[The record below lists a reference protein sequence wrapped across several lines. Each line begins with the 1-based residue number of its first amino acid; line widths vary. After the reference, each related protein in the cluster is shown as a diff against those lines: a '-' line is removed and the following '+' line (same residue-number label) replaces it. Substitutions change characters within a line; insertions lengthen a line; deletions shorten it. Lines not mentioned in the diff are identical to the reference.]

1 MQFNRTRNTT
11 RTFIF
16 GVINKVITIFFPFIT
31 RTIIIYKLGADYVGL
46 TSLFTSVLQILNVSE
61 LGISSAISFCL
72 YKPIAENDT
81 DTINAL
87 MGLMRKLYKFIGC
100 FILCGGLVIL
110 PFLNRFIT
118 GSYPENM
125 NIYLLYIIYLLNS
138 AVSYLGFAY
147 KGILFE
153 AYQEGAVNHNI
164 LSVVEIAKYFVQI
177 VILLVF
183 ADYYLYAAML
193 PISTIIVTITTELA
207 SRKRHPEIIPGG
219 TVAKD
224 VRNTIKKKVVFLSAH
239 SVAATLTNSIDNIV
253 ISGSIGLVATAM
265 YGNYNYITSAVTT
278 LLLIGFRAVKPAVG
292 NSLYT
297 DTEPKRE
304 EIFNTVQFMAA
315 WAAMWTAT
323 CMMCLFQPFIEL
335 WVGNDYLLD
344 ISAVVMIVLYYYGNV
359 IKTSISSTFIDPAGL
374 WNKTLLRQIIVAV
387 VNLTLDVLLVKKFG
401 ILGIVFASFLA
412 TTVIALP
419 LDIRVVYQY
428 VLKKNYRTGLMQTIR
443 HFAEAAAICAVTYFV
458 CSLINNETLV
468 SFLIRM
474 MICVII
480 PNVLMFWI
488 SRKSVEF
495 KFAKDHLK
503 SVLKI
508 ERI

>member
-11 RTFIF
+11 KTFIF
-16 GVINKVITIFFPFIT
+16 GIINKAITIFFPFIT
-31 RTIIIYKLGADYVGL
+31 RTIIIYKLGAEYVGL

-61 LGISSAISFCL
+61 LGVSSAISFCL

-100 FILCGGLVIL
+100 FILCGGLLIL
-110 PFLNRFIT
+110 PFLDRFIT
-118 GSYPENM
+118 GAYPEEM
-125 NIYLLYIIYLLNS
+125 NIYLLYVIYLLNS

-153 AYQEGAVNHNI
+153 AYQEGDVNHNI
-164 LSVVEIAKYFVQI
+164 LSVVEIGKYLVQI

-183 ADYYLYAAML
+183 ADYYIYAAML
-193 PISTIIVTITTELA
+193 PVSTIIVTVTTELV
-207 SRKRHPEIIPGG
+207 SRKKHPEVVPGG
-219 TVAKD
+219 AVTNEVK
-224 VRNTIKKKVVFLSAH
+224 NTIKKKVIFLSAH

-253 ISGSIGLVATAM
+253 ISGSLGLVATAM

-297 DTEPKRE
+297 DTESKRE
-304 EIFNTVQFMAA
+304 EIFNAVQFMTA
-315 WAAMWTAT
+315 WSAMWTAT

-335 WVGNDYLLD
+335 WVGGDYLLD
-344 ISAVVMIVLYYYGNV
+344 VSAVVMIVLYYYGNV
-359 IKTSISSTFIDPAGL
+359 MKSSISSTFIDPAGL
-374 WNKTLLRQIIVAV
+374 WNKTLFRQIIVAV
-387 VNLTLDVLLVKKFG
+387 VNLTLDVLLVKRFG

-419 LDIRVVYQY
+419 LDIKVVYRY
-428 VLKKNYRTGLMQTIR
+428 VLKRSYRTGIMQTIKY
-443 HFAEAAAICAVTYFV
+443 FVEAVAICSITYFI
-458 CSLINNETLV
+458 CSLIHNGALV

-474 MICVII
+474 VACVIV
-480 PNVLMFWI
+480 PNAIMFLI

-495 KFAKDHLK
+495 KFVKNHLK
-503 SVLKI
+503 NVLR